1 MDQKFETNR
10 KPIQEMDTGKKKMLD
25 GSLPSPQMK
34 KLQTL
39 SIRKLFSHYLPRMV
53 LPFSQKS
60 QGAVTMLIPML
71 VSLSLGDHS

>member
-39 SIRKLFSHYLPRMV
+39 SIRKLFSHYLP
-53 LPFSQKS
+53 PN
-60 QGAVTMLIPML
+60 GASIFTKISRCSHTAHSYAG
-71 VSLSLGDHS
+71 VSFPW

>member
-1 MDQKFETNR
+1 MDQKFKTNR

-53 LPFSQKS
+53 LQYSQNLKSHTFSRIVMKKLQRS
-60 QGAVTMLIPML
+60 QT
-71 VSLSLGDHS
+71 